1 MKILRWTRHTDSIV
15 FSELNQRDINMA
27 DVSKIIDTDGGAYV
41 EGQVTVEGGDFVGR
55 DKITSIDQGASIE
68 DFVKLLAEIRQSLPQ
83 AAIDPEVR
91 RVIESDFQIVEVEA
105 AKDKPNSAIVK
116 GKLKGMLEMLST
128 AGGALDGAEVVAL
141 LTRASKWAAA
151 LFL

>member
-1 MKILRWTRHTDSIV
+1 
-15 FSELNQRDINMA
+15 MA
-27 DVSKIIDTDGGAYV
+27 DEKKTIYTGGGAYV

-55 DKITSIDQGASIE
+55 DKITSIDQGATIE

-83 AAIDPEVR
+83 AAIDPGTR
-91 RVIESDFQIVEVEA
+91 QVIDGDFQVVEDEA
-105 AKDKPNSAIVK
+105 AKDKPNSAIIK

-128 AGGALDGAEVVAL
+128 TGGALEGAEKVVSL

>member
-1 MKILRWTRHTDSIV
+1 
-15 FSELNQRDINMA
+15 MA

-68 DFVKLLAEIRQSLPQ
+68 DFVKLLAEIRQSLPH

-116 GKLKGMLEMLST
+116 GKLKGMLVMLST
-128 AGGALDGAEVVAL
+128 AGGALDGAEEVVAL

-151 LFL
+151 LSL